1 MLRDKTR
8 RAVLCIAG
16 IAAVALLFVRAQAE
30 QPAPTSYPTGILGA
44 IDHRKPITQDAWPWV
59 SIGRVNVIH
68 GLGHRSYCTGTL
80 IGPRQVLTAAH
91 CLFDTRLNTWVKP
104 QQVHFV
110 AGQSRDGKFQEHAAA
125 VMFVTDPD
133 FTFAVE
139 ERPRYDQVRAGMV
152 PRDWAVITLADRFS
166 LKPILWRVIGKT
178 DLPSAVEP
186 GEVAR
191 AGYSQNRPFLLSVHR
206 GCTVKTDVP
215 QPGSLV
221 HQCDSMPGDSGS
233 PILLLNGEDANVVGI
248 HTAVEQSFEPGV
260 GYRAKAARGVS
271 ASAFAAAAASAI
283 AKNP

>member
-1 MLRDKTR
+1 
-8 RAVLCIAG
+8 
-16 IAAVALLFVRAQAE
+16 
-30 QPAPTSYPTGILGA
+30 
-44 IDHRKPITQDAWPWV
+44 
-59 SIGRVNVIH
+59 
-68 GLGHRSYCTGTL
+68 
-80 IGPRQVLTAAH
+80 
-91 CLFDTRLNTWVKP
+91 
-104 QQVHFV
+104 
-110 AGQSRDGKFQEHAAA
+110 
-125 VMFVTDPD
+125 MFVTDPD

-166 LKPILWRVIGKT
+166 LKPILWRIIGKT